1 MFREVNISVSTSG
14 EIVFHFERPLSIEML
29 LVANA
34 AEETLWDIIAG
45 EYEEVPVT
53 DGLFQSWPL
62 DQAPPEIVAMFAQV
76 QERLSHELEENGPRH
91 SPVAS
96 VTYGALPPGYRERTP
111 AQRLIPGEYNVL
123 IFAEQGQGA
132 CRFTVAAA

>member
-14 EIVFHFERPLSIEML
+14 EIVFHFERPLSIEVL

-45 EYEEVPVT
+45 EYDEVPVT
-53 DGLFQSWPL
+53 GGSFQSWPV
-62 DQAPPEIVAMFAQV
+62 DQAPPEIVAMLAQV
-76 QERLSHELEENGPRH
+76 QERHDRELEENGPRH

-96 VTYGALPPGYRERTP
+96 VTYGTLPAGYRERTP
-111 AQRLIPGEYNVL
+111 AQRLVSGEYNVVV
-123 IFAEQGQGA
+123 FAEQGHGA
-132 CRFTVAAA
+132 CSFTVAAG